1 MDSHGETQID
11 HNATSETKL
20 WQIVI
25 MRTIEDWRSGSSRR
39 SREAEKYLFHDN
51 IDFPLVC
58 ESAGMNPDRLRSE
71 LIKLRYRALQTE
83 GASLAA

>member
-1 MDSHGETQID
+1 MERQNETQID
-11 HNATSETKL
+11 HNATSEARL

-25 MRTIEDWRSGSSRR
+25 MRTIEDWRSGSARR
-39 SREAEKYLFHDN
+39 SREAEKYLFNDN

-71 LIKLRYRALQTE
+71 LMKLRYRFAQSE
-83 GASLAA
+83 DEPLAA